1 MNVDAG
7 AKVQVK
13 YIDGGAPATIEACNR
28 IGRTYQ
34 PEHWIYA
41 QVLEVWPKKNAV
53 RVKVNHRGNMLHGTE
68 MIVAEGNFRTT
79 DDVREL
85 LSAAQERAGLRSAN
99 VEAKKQAKSL
109 AVQLARLEEKSV
121 DPKARQPKK

>member
-13 YIDGGAPATIEACNR
+13 YIDGGSPATIEACNR
-28 IGRTYQ
+28 IGRTYN

-53 RVKVNHRGNMLHGTE
+53 RVKVNHRGNALHGTE
-68 MIVAEGNFRTT
+68 IIVAADNFRTT
-79 DDVREL
+79 DDVRDL
-85 LSAAQERAGLRSAN
+85 LSAAENAASVRPSA
-99 VEAKKQAKSL
+99 EAKKQAKSL
-109 AVQLARLEEKSV
+109 ATQLARLEAKPVE
-121 DPKARQPKK
+121 PKAKKKK

>member
-13 YIDGGAPATIEACNR
+13 YIDGGATATIEACNR

-41 QVLEVWPKKNAV
+41 QVLEVWPKKNAI
-53 RVKVNHRGNMLHGTE
+53 RVKVNHRGNVLHGTE

-85 LSAAQERAGLRSAN
+85 LSAAQNVAN
-99 VEAKKQAKSL
+99 VRPSAEAKKQAKSL
-109 AVQLARLEEKSV
+109 ATQLARLEEKSV